1 MEAFKT
7 YSWKEGK
14 TFRMALCQDR
24 FIFGPW
30 PFGNLIWG
38 YLSTSAG
45 PRAVLLLCASLPSVS
60 GNPPRGVWE
69 AALELTGIW
78 GLAPAH
84 FPKTSNSQTLLGNL
98 DRLV

>member
-14 TFRMALCQDR
+14 TFRMALGQDR
-24 FIFGPW
+24 FVSGPW

-38 YLSTSAG
+38 YLSPSAG
-45 PRAVLLLCASLPSVS
+45 PRATVS
-60 GNPPRGVWE
+60 GIPPRSVWE

-78 GLAPAH
+78 GPAPAH
-84 FPKTSNSQTLLGNL
+84 FPKTSNSQTLMGNL